1 MFTEVQV
8 SSIETV
14 IVTQI
19 LEPAYVALKLDYSE
33 VIP

>member
-19 LEPAYVALKLDYSE
+19 LEQAYVALKLDYFA